1 MCTICGCESAQAH
14 APHDHGHAHSHGHS
28 HAHDAAASRPGNG
41 DVHTRVLQLE
51 QDILAGNQHMAD
63 HVRAHLAAQHTLAL
77 NLVSS
82 PGSGKTT
89 LLVETVARLKAQQRP
104 VAVIEGDQQTSFD
117 AERIRATG
125 VQAVQINTGKG
136 CHLDARMVH
145 DALHDLPAL
154 PHGVLMIE
162 NVGNLVCPA
171 GFDLGERAK
180 VLVFS
185 VTEGED
191 KPLKYPDMFQAAGLI
206 LLHKC
211 DLLPHVR
218 FDVARALDFVRQVNP
233 DALVIQLS
241 STTGEGFDAWMAWI
255 DAQCAAA

>member
-1 MCTICGCESAQAH
+1 MS
-14 APHDHGHAHSHGHS
+14 PSHTP
-28 HAHDAAASRPGNG
+28 DR
-41 DVHTRVLQLE
+41 
-51 QDILAGNQHMAD
+51 
-63 HVRAHLAAQHTLAL
+63 
-77 NLVSS
+77 S
-82 PGSGKTT
+82 P
-89 LLVETVARLKAQQRP
+89 
-104 VAVIEGDQQTSFD
+104 
-117 AERIRATG
+117 ATG
-125 VQAVQINTGKG
+125 VQALQINTGKG
-136 CHLDARMVH
+136 CHLDARMVQE
-145 DALHDLPAL
+145 ALARLPL
-154 PHGVLMIE
+154 QRGGLLMIE

-191 KPLKYPDMFQAAGLI
+191 KPLKYPGMFQAAGLI

-233 DALVIQLS
+233 DAPVIQLS

>member
-1 MCTICGCESAQAH
+1 MCTICGCETAQAH
-14 APHDHGHAHSHGHS
+14 EHHHDHHGEHHDHAHGQAHSHS
-28 HAHDAAASRPGNG
+28 HDHAPS
-41 DVHTRVLQLE
+41 VSTRVLQLE
-51 QDILAGNQHMAD
+51 QDILAGNN
-63 HVRAHLAAQHTLAL
+63 HVASHLREHFAASHTLAL

-89 LLVETVARLKAQQRP
+89 LLVETVTRLKASQP

-125 VQAVQINTGKG
+125 VQAIQINTGKG

-145 DALHDLPAL
+145 DALHGLPAL

-171 GFDLGERAK
+171 AFDLGEHAK

-191 KPLKYPDMFQAAGLI
+191 KPLKYPDMFQAASLV
-206 LLHKC
+206 LLNKC
-211 DLLPHVR
+211 DLLPHLR
-218 FDVARALDFVRQVNP
+218 FDVDRALGYVKQVNP
-233 DALVIQLS
+233 DARVIQVSAL
-241 STTGEGFDAWMAWI
+241 TGAGFDEWMDWI
-255 DAQCAAA
+255 GQQCANV

>member
-14 APHDHGHAHSHGHS
+14 VPDAHLLPHEHGPIHGHS
-28 HAHDAAASRPGNG
+28 PEQPAPHM
-41 DVHTRVLQLE
+41 HTRVLQLE
-51 QDILAGNQHMAD
+51 QDILASNN
-63 HVRAHLAAQHTLAL
+63 HVASHIREHFATQHTLAL

-89 LLVETVARLKAQQRP
+89 LLVETVVRLQGQCP
-104 VAVIEGDQQTSFD
+104 VAVIEGDQQTSLD

-125 VQAVQINTGKG
+125 APAVQINTGKG

-145 DALHDLPAL
+145 EALHDLPAL

-171 GFDLGERAK
+171 GFDLGEHAK

-191 KPLKYPDMFQAAGLI
+191 KPLKYPDMFQAAKLI
-206 LLHKC
+206 LLAKC
-211 DLLPHVR
+211 DLLPYLR
-218 FDVARALDFVRQVNP
+218 FDMDKALACIRQVNP
-233 DALVIQLS
+233 DVTIIPLS
-241 STTGEGFDAWMAWI
+241 STTGEGFETWLGWI
-255 DAQCAAA
+255 EQQCAKV

>member
-1 MCTICGCESAQAH
+1 MGQRQLIAIEM
-14 APHDHGHAHSHGHS
+14 
-28 HAHDAAASRPGNG
+28 
-41 DVHTRVLQLE
+41 DV
-51 QDILAGNQHMAD
+51 LAKNNA
-63 HVRAHLAAQHTLAL
+63 LAAHNREHFTAADQLVL

-89 LLVETVARLKAQQRP
+89 LLCETLRLLAEKRP
-104 VAVIEGDQQTSFD
+104 CAVIEGDQQTSAD
-117 AERIRATG
+117 ADRIRATG
-125 VQAVQINTGKG
+125 VPAVQINTGKG

-145 DALHDLPAL
+145 DALHDLPTL

-218 FDVARALDFVRQVNP
+218 FDVTRALDFVRQVNP
-233 DALVIQLS
+233 DAPVIQLS